1 MEKLHTSDN
10 KEKLVQVWDKLD
22 TQVLDYTFNILQ
34 SHAFIDHTDEINSV
48 YALVPIITYI
58 YLKKDH
64 KLNEEEIAK
73 IIKWFYYSQIRTRYI
88 SQLHQ
93 KLDKDIKT
101 VGNSSSPFDD
111 LLETIAEERPLEI
124 KPSDF
129 VGRDIRHPLFS
140 LMRWFF
146 KSQRA
151 ICLGTGNTIRKN
163 MGEKYQLER
172 DHIFSYAKLRDSDYY
187 DMNTRFDYA
196 LAQEMTNRA
205 ILTSTENGSKSAK
218 HAHDYLSKVQ
228 KEFPSALRL
237 QCIPEDEDLWHIEK
251 YKEFLEA
258 RRQLLAESLN
268 RFLDTISIAQSI
280 SQSTRGKIEMD
291 ILELIQGGERDF
303 IEFKE
308 TLRWDTRL
316 LSKNPAL
323 ERVVMKTIAAF
334 NNKEGGTLI
343 MGVSDDGTVKGLDN
357 DFNTLAKA
365 NKDGFE
371 LHLRELIKSNF
382 GEAFA
387 AENIKISF
395 PEADEISICR
405 VDIKTGSKPLF
416 LKVTD
421 KNGKKE
427 KKFYVRSGN
436 SSPEMPIDE
445 AFDYISNRF

>member
-1 MEKLHTSDN
+1 MREIKESPEKTKFYPYGEACKELKGLCYLTREVSSALYHLGVRDGDEYNARMGSNEIKLLWSQVNCYFEEQQLHRI
-10 KEKLVQVWDKLD
+10 K
-22 TQVLDYTFNILQ
+22 
-34 SHAFIDHTDEINSV
+34 
-48 YALVPIITYI
+48 VPISFTDFQAHI
-58 YLKKDH
+58 
-64 KLNEEEIAK
+64 NA
-73 IIKWFYYSQIRTRYI
+73 IILSQDVT
-88 SQLHQ
+88 
-93 KLDKDIKT
+93 
-101 VGNSSSPFDD
+101 
-111 LLETIAEERPLEI
+111 
-124 KPSDF
+124 
-129 VGRDIRHPLFS
+129 
-140 LMRWFF
+140 RWFDNL
-146 KSQRA
+146 
-151 ICLGTGNTIRKN
+151 C
-163 MGEKYQLER
+163 EK
-172 DHIFSYAKLRDSDYY
+172 
-187 DMNTRFDYA
+187 
-196 LAQEMTNRA
+196 
-205 ILTSTENGSKSAK
+205 
-218 HAHDYLSKVQ
+218 
-228 KEFPSALRL
+228 
-237 QCIPEDEDLWHIEK
+237 
-251 YKEFLEA
+251 
-258 RRQLLAESLN
+258 
-268 RFLDTISIAQSI
+268 SI

-387 AENIKISF
+387 AGNIKISF